1 MYYALYDVYSSVD
14 ASDPQ
19 AAEIQEEVIEQLGAG
34 LPFLPFLIGAP
45 LLIPTLT
52 ISRAVGR
59 LRTAVNDLRPRL
71 LEPGAVGDMEAGRLQ
86 KNLQT
91 IELVREV
98 ETHMQSLN
106 RGRGLG
112 FSLMGVQL
120 NPRALGTV
128 IMAAASVA
136 VTFKRVL
143 ADQEAALA

>member
-1 MYYALYDVYSSVD
+1 M
-14 ASDPQ
+14 
-19 AAEIQEEVIEQLGAG
+19 
-34 LPFLPFLIGAP
+34 PFFIGAP

-86 KNLQT
+86 KNLQAV
-91 IELVREV
+91 ELVREV

-112 FSLMGVQL
+112 FSLMGVPL
-120 NPRALGTV
+120 NPRTLGTV

-136 VTFKRVL
+136 LTFYRLL
-143 ADQEAALA
+143 ADQEALA